1 MTIKGI
7 GLGVCCFSIRSQT
20 KYFSIFAGMK
30 TFLIS
35 VLFLLGLLVTGSL
48 LPGCNSRTT
57 EQPALTIPTDSTTV
71 AQGKELF
78 VNNCSACHNFRQ
90 RAIGPALAGVTT
102 AVEPDWLYHFIRNAP
117 AMIDSGDT
125 RAVKLYEEYQQYMPP
140 FTSLD
145 SSAVL
150 AIVGYL
156 HTQQEAAPAVT
167 AATLENVLTDPIPAK
182 IKRSGLALVL
192 EPVAQ
197 APATRPEPPVAR
209 INKMLML
216 PGESSPGESSPGEAS
231 QPERMFMHDLQG
243 ILYEVK
249 DGTFRPYLDLR
260 ERQPNFIDKP
270 GLGTG
275 FGSFAFHP
283 EFYDNGLLYT
293 THTEPA
299 GTAVADYAYADSI
312 DVTLQWVLSAW
323 KTDDPTSVTFSGKPR
338 ELLRVNMVTGIH
350 GMQELTFNPTA
361 KSGDEDYGLLYLGV
375 GEGGA
380 TLHGHPELCQDR
392 SRPWGTILRIDP
404 RGNNGPNGQY
414 GIPANNPFAQDG
426 DERTLGEI
434 FAYGFRNPHRISW
447 DTGGEHAM
455 LISGIGEKNA
465 EELNWGVAGANYGWP
480 QREGTFLIDERG
492 DISLPY
498 PLPPNDDALGFTYP
512 VAQYDHDEGN
522 AISGGFVYR
531 VHPDRVHP
539 DRGQAIPALQ
549 GTYVFG
555 DVVTGRLFGVAA
567 DELKLGQQA
576 EIKELGLRVDGR
588 ATTLREVTGINR
600 VDLRFGLGFDNELY
614 LFTKSDGR
622 VWKVTDVVEE
632 KTAQAGI

>member
-1 MTIKGI
+1 
-7 GLGVCCFSIRSQT
+7 
-20 KYFSIFAGMK
+20 MK
-30 TFLIS
+30 HFLIS
-35 VLFLLGLLVTGSL
+35 ILFLLGLLLTGSL
-48 LPGCNSRTT
+48 LSGCTPRPA
-57 EQPALTIPTDSTTV
+57 EQSALTIPTDPATV

-90 RAIGPALAGVTT
+90 RAIGPALSGVTT

-125 RAVKLYEEYQQYMPP
+125 RSVKLYQEYQQYMPP
-140 FTSLD
+140 FTTLD

-150 AIVGYL
+150 AIIGYL
-156 HTQQEAAPAVT
+156 HTQQESPTAAVT

-182 IKRSGLALVL
+182 IKRSDLALVL

-216 PGESSPGESSPGEAS
+216 PGESSPGEAN

-243 ILYEVK
+243 VLYEVK

-299 GTAVADYAYADSI
+299 GTAPADYAYADSI

-323 KTDDPTSVTFSGKPR
+323 KTDDPTSATFSGAPR
-338 ELLRVNMVTGIH
+338 ELLRINMVTGIH

-380 TLHGHPELCQDR
+380 TLHGHPELCQDL

-404 RGNNGPNGQY
+404 RGDDSSNGQY
-414 GIPANNPFAQDG
+414 GIPASNPFARDG
-426 DERTLGEI
+426 DEQTLGEI

-465 EELNWGVAGANYGWP
+465 EELNWGGPEPTTAGHSA
-480 QREGTFLIDERG
+480 
-492 DISLPY
+492 
-498 PLPPNDDALGFTYP
+498 
-512 VAQYDHDEGN
+512 
-522 AISGGFVYR
+522 
-531 VHPDRVHP
+531 
-539 DRGQAIPALQ
+539 
-549 GTYVFG
+549 
-555 DVVTGRLFGVAA
+555 
-567 DELKLGQQA
+567 
-576 EIKELGLRVDGR
+576 R
-588 ATTLREVTGINR
+588 AP
-600 VDLRFGLGFDNELY
+600 F
-614 LFTKSDGR
+614 
-622 VWKVTDVVEE
+622 
-632 KTAQAGI
+632 

>member
-1 MTIKGI
+1 MRRFPIPI
-7 GLGVCCFSIRSQT
+7 FSL
-20 KYFSIFAGMK
+20 
-30 TFLIS
+30 LI
-35 VLFLLGLLVTGSL
+35 TGSL
-48 LPGCNSRTT
+48 LLGCSTASERT
-57 EQPALTIPTDSTTV
+57 ELTIPTDAATV

-78 VNNCSACHNFRQ
+78 VNNCSACHNFQ
-90 RAIGPALAGVTT
+90 QQAIGPALGGVTT
-102 AVEPDWLYHFIRNAP
+102 TTEPTWLYHFIRNAP
-117 AMIDSGDT
+117 EMIDGGDA

-140 FTSLD
+140 FTMLD

-150 AIVGYL
+150 AIMGYL

-167 AATLENVLTDPIPAK
+167 AATLENVLTDPIPTK
-182 IKRSGLALVL
+182 IKHSGRALVL
-192 EPVAQ
+192 EAVAQ

-216 PGESSPGESSPGEAS
+216 PGEAS
-231 QPERMFMHDLQG
+231 QPERMFVHDLQG
-243 ILYEVK
+243 MLYEVK
-249 DGTFRPYLDLR
+249 DGTFRPYLNLR
-260 ERQPNFIDKP
+260 DNRPDFIDKP

-293 THTEPA
+293 THTEPG
-299 GTAVADYAYADSI
+299 GTKPADYAFNDSI
-312 DVTLQWVLSAW
+312 DVTLQWVLTEW
-323 KTDDPTSVTFSGKPR
+323 KTDDPTSATFKGGPR
-338 ELLRVNMVTGIH
+338 ELLRMNMVTGIH
-350 GMQELTFNPTA
+350 GAQELTFNPTGSPRDA
-361 KSGDEDYGLLYLGV
+361 SPRDASSGDEDYGLLYLGI
-375 GEGGA
+375 GDGGA

-404 RGNNGPNGQY
+404 LGRNSANGQY
-414 GIPANNPFAQDG
+414 GIPASNPFAQDG
-426 DERTLGEI
+426 DEQTLGEI

-447 DTGGEHAM
+447 DTGGKRAM
-455 LISGIGEKNA
+455 LISGIGEKNV
-465 EELNWGVAGANYGWP
+465 EELNRGVAGANYGWP
-480 QREGTFLIDERG
+480 KREGTFLIDERG

-531 VHPDRVHP
+531 GSAVPE
-539 DRGQAIPALQ
+539 LQ

-555 DVVTGRLFGVAA
+555 DIVTGRLFSVAA
-567 DELKLGQQA
+567 DQLTLGKQA
-576 EIKELGLRVDGR
+576 EIKELGLRVDGQP
-588 ATTLREVTGINR
+588 TTLREVTEINR

-622 VWKVTDVVEE
+622 VWRVTGVVQEE
-632 KTAQAGI
+632 ETTQAGI

>member
-1 MTIKGI
+1 
-7 GLGVCCFSIRSQT
+7 
-20 KYFSIFAGMK
+20 MK
-30 TFLIS
+30 RFLIPN
-35 VLFLLGLLVTGSL
+35 LFWFGLLMSGGL
-48 LPGCNSRTT
+48 LPGCSSSSS
-57 EQPALTIPTDSTTV
+57 ESAELSIPTDPATV
-71 AQGKELF
+71 AQGEELF
-78 VNNCSACHNFRQ
+78 VNNCSACHNFQ
-90 RAIGPALAGVTT
+90 QQAIGPALAGVTT
-102 AVEPDWLYHFIRNAP
+102 EVEAPWLYHFIRNAP
-117 AMIDSGDT
+117 AMIDSGDG

-140 FTSLD
+140 FTTLD

-150 AIVGYL
+150 AIMGYL

-167 AATLENVLTDPIPAK
+167 AATLENVLTDPISAK
-182 IKRSGLALVL
+182 IKPAGLALVL

-216 PGESSPGESSPGEAS
+216 PGESSPGESSPGESSPGESSPGQAR
-231 QPERMFMHDLQG
+231 QPERMFIHDLQG

-260 ERQPNFIDKP
+260 DQQPNFIDKP

-299 GTAVADYAYADSI
+299 GTEPADYAFDDSI
-312 DVTLQWVLSAW
+312 EVTLQWVLSEW
-323 KTDDPTSVTFSGKPR
+323 KTDDPTAATFGGAPR
-338 ELLRVNMVTGIH
+338 ELLRINMVTGIH
-350 GMQELTFNPTA
+350 GLQELTFNPTA
-361 KSGDEDYGLLYLGV
+361 APRSGDYGLLYLSIGD
-375 GEGGA
+375 GGA
-380 TLHGHPELCQDR
+380 TLHGHPELCQNL

-404 RGNNGPNGQY
+404 RGNNSSNGQY
-414 GIPANNPFAQDG
+414 GIPAINPFAQDG
-426 DERTLGEI
+426 DEQTLGEI

-447 DTGGEHAM
+447 DTRGEHAM
-455 LISGIGEKNA
+455 LISGIGEKNV
-465 EELNWGVAGANYGWP
+465 EELNWGRAGANYGWP

-498 PLPPNDDALGFTYP
+498 PLPPNDEELGFTYP

-531 VHPDRVHP
+531 GSAVPE
-539 DRGQAIPALQ
+539 LQ

-555 DVVTGRLFGVAA
+555 DIVSGRLFSVDANQ
-567 DELKLGQQA
+567 LKLGQQT
-576 EIKELGLRVDGR
+576 EIKEFGLRVDGQL
-588 ATTLREVTGINR
+588 TTLREVTGINR
-600 VDLRFGLGFDNELY
+600 VDLRFGLGFDDELY
-614 LFTKSDGR
+614 LFTKSNGR
-622 VWKVTDVVEE
+622 VWRVTGVAEE
-632 KTAQAGI
+632 KTAQADI

>member
-1 MTIKGI
+1 MTEKKNYIILTITLAIISGCM
-7 GLGVCCFSIRSQT
+7 L
-20 KYFSIFAGMK
+20 YFSIFARMK
-30 TFLIS
+30 HFLIFT
-35 VLFLLGLLVTGSL
+35 LFLLSLFIASSL
-48 LPGCNSRTT
+48 LPGCSSSSS
-57 EQPALTIPTDSTTV
+57 EYAKLSIPTDSATV

-90 RAIGPALAGVTT
+90 QAIGPALAGVTT
-102 AVEPDWLYHFIRNAP
+102 AAEPAWLYGFIRNAP
-117 AMIDSGDT
+117 AMIDSGDA
-125 RAVKLYEEYQQYMPP
+125 RAVKLYEAYQQYMPP
-140 FTSLD
+140 FTTLD

-150 AIVGYL
+150 AIMGYL
-156 HTQQEAAPAVT
+156 HTYQELPTTAVT
-167 AATLENVLTDPIPAK
+167 AATLENVLTDPIPTK

-209 INKMLML
+209 INKMDML
-216 PGESSPGESSPGEAS
+216 RSATNPST
-231 QPERMFMHDLQG
+231 PERMFPERMFVHDLQG
-243 ILYEVK
+243 VLYEVR

-260 ERQPNFIDKP
+260 ERQPDFIDKP

-293 THTEPA
+293 AHTEPA
-299 GTAVADYAYADSI
+299 GTKPADYAYADSI

-323 KTDDPTSVTFSGKPR
+323 KTDDPRAATFSGEPR
-338 ELLRVNMVTGIH
+338 ELLRINMVTGIH

-361 KSGDEDYGLLYLGV
+361 APGSDDYGLLYLSV

-380 TLHGHPELCQDR
+380 TLHGHAELCQNL

-404 RGNNGPNGQY
+404 RGDDSSNGQY
-414 GIPANNPFAQDG
+414 GIPPNNPFARDG
-426 DERTLGEI
+426 DEQTLGEI

-447 DTGGEHAM
+447 DTGGKHAM
-455 LISGIGEKNA
+455 LISGIGEKNV
-465 EELNWGVAGANYGWP
+465 EELNRGVAGANYGWP
-480 QREGTFLIDERG
+480 QREGTFLIDRG

-531 VHPDRVHP
+531 GEAV
-539 DRGQAIPALQ
+539 PALQ
-549 GTYVFG
+549 GKYVFG
-555 DVVTGRLFGVAA
+555 DIVTGRLFSVEA
-567 DELKLGQQA
+567 DQLRLGQQA
-576 EIKELGLRVDGR
+576 EIKELGLQVDGKF
-588 ATTLREVTGINR
+588 TTLREVTGINR
-600 VDLRFGLGFDNELY
+600 VDLRFGLGFANELY
-614 LFTKSDGR
+614 LFTKSDGQVWR
-622 VWKVTDVVEE
+622 VTGVVEE
-632 KTAQAGI
+632 ERAQAGI

>member
-1 MTIKGI
+1 M
-7 GLGVCCFSIRSQT
+7 
-20 KYFSIFAGMK
+20 KYPAVI
-30 TFLIS
+30 T
-35 VLFLLGLLVTGSL
+35 LFLLGLFTVGSL
-48 LPGCNSRTT
+48 LSGCHPRPA
-57 EQPALTIPTDSTTV
+57 ERLALTIPTDPAVV
-71 AQGKELF
+71 ADGKELF

-90 RAIGPALAGVTT
+90 RAIGPALAGVT
-102 AVEPDWLYHFIRNAP
+102 AEVEPAWLYHFIRNAP

-125 RAVKLYEEYQQYMPP
+125 RAVALYQEYKQYMPP
-140 FTSLD
+140 FTRLD

-150 AIVGYL
+150 AIMGYL
-156 HTQQEAAPAVT
+156 HAQQEAAPAVT
-167 AATLENVLTDPIPAK
+167 AATLENVLTDPIPTK
-182 IKRSGLALVL
+182 IKPAGLALML

-216 PGESSPGESSPGEAS
+216 PGDDSPGQAN

-243 ILYEVK
+243 ILYEVSN
-249 DGTFRPYLDLR
+249 GTFLPYLNVRDQ
-260 ERQPNFIDKP
+260 QPNFIDKP

-275 FGSFAFHP
+275 LGSFAFHP

-299 GTAVADYAYADSI
+299 GTAPADYAFDDSI
-312 DVTLQWVLSAW
+312 EVTLQWVLTEW
-323 KTDDPTSVTFSGKPR
+323 KTGDPTAATFGGASR
-338 ELLRVNMVTGIH
+338 ELLRINMVTGIH

-361 KSGDEDYGLLYLGV
+361 SPRDAAPVMPDRDDGLPGNDDYGLLYLSV

-380 TLHGHPELCQDR
+380 TLHGHPELCQDL

-404 RGNNGPNGQY
+404 RGNNSANGRY
-414 GIPANNPFAQDG
+414 GIPLTNPFAQDG
-426 DERTLGEI
+426 NEQTLGEI
-434 FAYGFRNPHRISW
+434 WAYGFRNPHRISW

-455 LISGIGEKNA
+455 LISGIGEKNV
-465 EELNWGVAGANYGWP
+465 EELNLGRAGANYGWP

-498 PLPPNDDALGFTYP
+498 PLPPNDDELGFTYP

-531 VHPDRVHP
+531 GNAV
-539 DRGQAIPALQ
+539 PALR
-549 GTYVFG
+549 GKYVFG
-555 DVVTGRLFGVAA
+555 DIVTGRLFSVDANQ
-567 DELKLGQQA
+567 LKLGQQA
-576 EIKELGLRVDGR
+576 EIQELGLRVDGQP
-588 ATTLREVTGINR
+588 TTLREVTGINR
-600 VDLRFGLGFDNELY
+600 VDLRFGLGFDDELY

-622 VWKVTDVVEE
+622 VWRVTGVVEE
-632 KTAQAGI
+632 KPAQAGI

>member
-1 MTIKGI
+1 
-7 GLGVCCFSIRSQT
+7 
-20 KYFSIFAGMK
+20 MK
-30 TFLIS
+30 PFLIS

-48 LPGCNSRTT
+48 LPGCNPRPD
-57 EQPALTIPTDSTTV
+57 EQSALMIPTDSATV
-71 AQGKELF
+71 AHGKELF
-78 VNNCSACHNFRQ
+78 VNNCSACHNFQ
-90 RAIGPALAGVTT
+90 QQAIGPALAGVTT
-102 AVEPDWLYHFIRNAP
+102 EVEAPWLYHFIRNAP
-117 AMIDSGDT
+117 AMIDSGDA
-125 RAVKLYEEYQQYMPP
+125 RAVKLYEAYQQYMPP
-140 FTSLD
+140 FTRLD
-145 SSAVL
+145 SGAVL
-150 AIVGYL
+150 AIMGYL
-156 HTQQEAAPAVT
+156 HTQQDTAPAIT
-167 AATLENVLTDPIPAK
+167 AATLENVLTDPIPTK

-216 PGESSPGESSPGEAS
+216 PGEASSRSGMTGEASPGEAN

-243 ILYEVK
+243 ILYEVR
-249 DGTFRPYLDLR
+249 DDQFRPYLDLR
-260 ERQPNFIDKP
+260 EQQPNFIDKP
-270 GLGTG
+270 GLATG

-299 GTAVADYAYADSI
+299 GAAPADYAFDDSI
-312 DVTLQWVLSAW
+312 DVTLQWVVTAW
-323 KTDDPTSVTFSGKPR
+323 KTDDPTAATFNGAPR
-338 ELLRVNMVTGIH
+338 ELLRINMVTGIH
-350 GMQELTFNPTA
+350 GMQELTFNPTGSPRDA
-361 KSGDEDYGLLYLGV
+361 APGDASPRDDYGLLYLGI
-375 GEGGA
+375 GDGGA
-380 TLHGHPELCQDR
+380 TLHGHPELCQDL

-404 RGNNGPNGQY
+404 RGSNSSNGQY
-414 GIPANNPFAQDG
+414 GIPASNPFARDG
-426 DERTLGEI
+426 DEQTLGEI

-465 EELNWGVAGANYGWP
+465 EELNLGVAGANYGWP

-498 PLPPNDDALGFTYP
+498 PLPPNDDELGFTYP

-531 VHPDRVHP
+531 GSAVPE
-539 DRGQAIPALQ
+539 LQ

-555 DVVTGRLFGVAA
+555 DIVTGRLFGVEA
-567 DELKLGQQA
+567 DQLKLGQQA
-576 EIKELGLRVDGR
+576 EIRELGLRVDGQT
-588 ATTLREVTGINR
+588 TTLREVTGINR
-600 VDLRFGLGFDNELY
+600 VDLRFGLGFDDELY

-622 VWKVTDVVEE
+622 VWRVTGVVEDDR
-632 KTAQAGI
+632 AQAGI